1 MPAYVFHLHD
11 GAAVTPLDET
21 VAAEDLE
28 EAHDLAQLRLLLS
41 TRFTHVEVFEDGV
54 MRLKL
59 EREGTPP
66 GARPDENRDPG

>member
-11 GAAVTPLDET
+11 GASVTPLDET
-21 VAAEDLE
+21 VMAEDLE

-41 TRFTHVEVFEDGV
+41 ARFTHVEVYENGV

-59 EREGTPP
+59 ERDGKPP
-66 GARPDENRDPG
+66 GARPDENPGPG